1 MSKIK
6 ISPDIIT
13 LIEHLGVYLMK
24 FLKWLWKHLFIIII
38 ATVVTIFMGYLATRW
53 IRYNDTYL
61 YRYLF
66 QDSNGKFAWTG
77 FTAIIAIITL
87 AINAWD
93 NRRKFKA
100 DLISKSRLEWLA
112 RVEKITADL
121 YSNYYKLIDDSYSY
135 FSSQDLHE
143 FYKEVL
149 IKYKGIYRDD
159 TKNKILNELNGLEM
173 VMNKAYN
180 NKTDHGAKFK
190 QAYAELTMALFD
202 SEKNKKLY
210 ESLDIFIEKVNKFN
224 DDLDEKIRKIDVDK
238 LAIKDPKSISNLA
251 NEIKVTHLKFITEYR
266 ESKEI
271 TDVFDNIKEHLHEQW
286 ELAKRGE

>member
-1 MSKIK
+1 MV
-6 ISPDIIT
+6 
-13 LIEHLGVYLMK
+13 G
-24 FLKWLWKHLFIIII
+24 
-38 ATVVTIFMGYLATRW
+38 
-53 IRYNDTYL
+53 
-61 YRYLF
+61 
-66 QDSNGKFAWTG
+66 
-77 FTAIIAIITL
+77 
-87 AINAWD
+87 
-93 NRRKFKA
+93 
-100 DLISKSRLEWLA
+100 

-121 YSNYYKLIDDSYSY
+121 YSNYYKFIDDSYSY

-224 DDLDEKIRKIDVDK
+224 DDLDEKIRKIDIDK